1 MAPQGPPSPKTPRK
15 VHGFNGS
22 GGGEETPGKRSQGPD
37 TYPVVTKRQRSFAGE
52 VKKEDV
58 EREYGRGQNLIGP
71 SLPSDEITPL
81 ASPITNIMKLDND
94 VQRSTSPSVLKSS
107 LKPTTPNLV
116 DAVKASIGSD
126 SPSESDK
133 RGFYFDYV
141 KKALA
146 DKMRGQ
152 DKEYLELITQFNLP
166 SQGSTSSAPPP
177 IGLLQMLLHALTGV
191 ASKLDRRNHHA
202 LVNAILTL
210 PWATM
215 GGDIFARTW
224 IRFVCTL
231 CSGRSEWVSE
241 VSARAIKGF
250 SYRSDWRSMS
260 YAPAASGSTSKPTRR
275 LIYGRIHTLLR
286 SLLSLIPTLPSQ
298 LAPLIQRHF
307 PHKADGIREHV
318 VFVQNMFEICEY
330 ADELRPNV
338 LELVIGRSV
347 EIDVEIQIEL
357 DELEEAEA
365 DLEDADL
372 DGIQD
377 SHLISDFD
385 LLDKPLDA
393 DSDSDDEG
401 DDSEDD
407 AAGLDDLDSDGDD
420 DLDELRN
427 GKVQPER
434 ERIKQVR
441 QLAEKLDAMMSTLFR
456 NMESMDRR
464 YSNASKGISATY
476 DLSPARAITL
486 RNEQFGNLLRIFER
500 TLLPTFKSRHVQ
512 FLLFWCASLEKSYSE
527 TFIGMLLNKAIYT
540 NSGDEFDPE
549 TGWRIKEGSPVVMRI
564 AAASYLA
571 SLVARA
577 KFVDGQDARI
587 IMSNLCAFLDAHMN
601 AHSQGLLAS
610 QSPLG
615 LELEALSGPH
625 AMFYAVS
632 QACLYIFCFRW
643 RDLHSTDDV
652 AEQDEDTSDDDEE
665 TTGYGNKA
673 NMDGS
678 GRVHWSNGMESIKRA
693 ILSQF
698 NPLAHCSATVVR
710 QFASVARLTNF
721 MYCWNIIE
729 RNSRSSSRRHDGGS
743 TPTLSRSNSMSS
755 LHSPAPA
762 RSNST
767 STVTSTFV
775 SAPGL
780 HEHSSANSPTGQSTF
795 TPPSSASNDIDSFF
809 PFDPYRLREST
820 KWVEPLY
827 REWSDVAPEG
837 MIEESESEDD
847 DDEKLDEDDD
857 DADSASSGG
866 SSNEDVT
873 PSRTKPIGTTRTGLT
888 IPNGL
893 RHKPYKPSKLSNA
906 HASQSFGA
914 SVSTDDSSSVARS
927 LEAMSISPRF
937 V

>member
-1 MAPQGPPSPKTPRK
+1 M
-15 VHGFNGS
+15 
-22 GGGEETPGKRSQGPD
+22 
-37 TYPVVTKRQRSFAGE
+37 
-52 VKKEDV
+52 
-58 EREYGRGQNLIGP
+58 
-71 SLPSDEITPL
+71 
-81 ASPITNIMKLDND
+81 
-94 VQRSTSPSVLKSS
+94 
-107 LKPTTPNLV
+107 
-116 DAVKASIGSD
+116 GSD

-152 DKEYLELITQFNLP
+152 DKEYLELVAQFNLP
-166 SQGSTSSAPPP
+166 SQTSTTSAPPP

-241 VSARAIKGF
+241 VLARAIKGF

-260 YAPAASGSTSKPTRR
+260 YAPAASSSSSKPTRR

-330 ADELRPNV
+330 ADDLRPNI

-372 DGIQD
+372 DGIQE
-377 SHLISDFD
+377 SNLISDGD

-427 GKVQPER
+427 GKVLPER

-441 QLAEKLDAMMSTLFR
+441 SLAEKLDAMMSTLFR
-456 NMESMDRR
+456 NMETMDRR
-464 YSNASKGISATY
+464 YSNASKGIGGTY
-476 DLSPARAITL
+476 DLSPARAIAL

-512 FLLFWCASLEKSYSE
+512 FLLFWCASLERSYSE

-540 NSGDEFDPE
+540 NSGDEFDSQ

-564 AAASYLA
+564 AAASYVA

-577 KFVDGQDARI
+577 KFVDAEDARI
-587 IMSNLCAFLDAHMN
+587 IMLNLCAFLDAHMD
-601 AHSQGLLAS
+601 AYSQGLLAS
-610 QSPLG
+610 QSPIG
-615 LELEALSGPH
+615 LELEALNGPH
-625 AMFYAVS
+625 AMFYAVA
-632 QACLYIFCFRW
+632 QACFYIFCFRW
-643 RDLHSTDDV
+643 RDLHSTDDA
-652 AEQDEDTSDDDEE
+652 AEQDEDASEDDDEANE
-665 TTGYGNKA
+665 YGNKEDV
-673 NMDGS
+673 DGS
-678 GRVHWSNGMESIKRA
+678 GRVRWCNGIDSIKRA

-698 NPLAHCSATVVR
+698 NPLAHCSATVVK
-710 QFASVARLTNF
+710 QFASVAQLTGF

-729 RNSRSSSRRHDGGS
+729 RNSRSSSKKHDGGS
-743 TPTLSRSNSMSS
+743 TPTLSRTNSMTS

-767 STVTSTFV
+767 STVTTTMI
-775 SAPGL
+775 SAPGAQDQ
-780 HEHSSANSPTGQSTF
+780 STAQSTF
-795 TPPSSASNDIDSFF
+795 TPPTSTNNDIDSFF
-809 PFDPYRLREST
+809 PFDPYRLRSST

-827 REWSDVAPEG
+827 REWADVAPEG
-837 MIEESESEDD
+837 MIDESETEDDEEDD
-847 DDEKLDEDDD
+847 DDEKLND
-857 DADSASSGG
+857 DADSASSG
-866 SSNEDVT
+866 
-873 PSRTKPIGTTRTGLT
+873 
-888 IPNGL
+888 
-893 RHKPYKPSKLSNA
+893 
-906 HASQSFGA
+906 QSYGA